1 MFNACPAEM
10 QPQQPLNLLDLPDEI
25 LLMILN
31 YLPMLDVIRSLMD
44 TTQRLDRLALDYLY
58 TRHLDLSGSTTI
70 KTQIL
75 TQICQKI
82 LPQIHDQIHQLTVEQ
97 DSMRE
102 ILGAADYPQLSSLH
116 LRQFDEE
123 ILYQS
128 LTSRVDRPSHSS
140 SILRILDDAT
150 LRAFLARQVTHLTIG
165 LEQRKENKA
174 RVVTSI
180 FPLILSLCE
189 KLTDLNFGDMFP
201 IQKFLTPTFYLQTK
215 QFQSAT
221 LTTLKINVENFA
233 DCLLLLDERLESLS
247 TLMINISFIFE
258 PIIDIGQR
266 VSCQPS
272 SRHFATID
280 LS

>member
-1 MFNACPAEM
+1 M
-10 QPQQPLNLLDLPDEI
+10 QQTLNLLDLPDEI

-31 YLPMLDVIRSLMD
+31 HMTMLDVIHSLMD
-44 TTQRLDRLALDYLY
+44 TNHRLDRLALDYLY
-58 TRHLDLSGSTTI
+58 TRHLNLSGSSNI
-70 KTQIL
+70 KTQVL
-75 TQICQKI
+75 TRICDKI

-97 DSMRE
+97 DSMRDV
-102 ILGAADYPQLSSLH
+102 LSAAEYPKLSSLC

-128 LTSRVDRPSHSS
+128 LTGKILFSRLNFSDVC
-140 SILRILDDAT
+140 LGILDDLV
-150 LRAFLARQVTHLTIG
+150 LRSFLFKQITHLSIG

-180 FPLILSLCE
+180 FPLILSLCDN
-189 KLTDLNFGDMFP
+189 LIDLNFGDMFP

-215 QFQSAT
+215 QFRSST

-233 DCLLLLDERLESLS
+233 DCLLLLDGRLESLS

-266 VSCQPS
+266 VSLH
-272 SRHFATID
+272 RTK
-280 LS
+280 